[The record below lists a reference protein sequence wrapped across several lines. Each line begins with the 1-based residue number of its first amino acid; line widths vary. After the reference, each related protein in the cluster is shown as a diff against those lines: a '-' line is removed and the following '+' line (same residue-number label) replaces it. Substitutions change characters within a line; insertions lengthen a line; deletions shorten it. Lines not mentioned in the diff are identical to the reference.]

1 MNKELIMFASLV
13 IVLSSIFIKKSKE
26 ISSVILLFL
35 WIFFLLIPYKNYK
48 PKMWYIK
55 MLLLYVGLTAVV
67 YSMWNKS
74 DINDNYI
81 IPILFLINIIIVF
94 PICLFNNRKIFW
106 RDLLKC
112 FMLIYLLYSL
122 DFNKLR
128 MRGGQFVNPDKK
140 WLYFHLFLL
149 LFIYYDNNCISNDKS
164 LPIILISLYPLLFPL
179 NDFLIHRLL
188 SLCIVGSINWYK
200 LHIIY

>member
-1 MNKELIMFASLV
+1 MNKDMIMSTSLIV
-13 IVLSSIFIKKSKE
+13 ILSSIFIKKNKE
-26 ISSVILLFL
+26 ISSAILFFLWVLFL
-35 WIFFLLIPYKNYK
+35 MIPYKNFK

-55 MLLLYVGLTAVV
+55 MILLYAGLTAVV
-67 YSMWNKS
+67 YSIWNKN

-94 PICLFNNRKIFW
+94 PICLFKNRKIFW

-112 FMLIYLLYSL
+112 IMLIYLLYSL

-128 MRGGQFVNPDKK
+128 MRGGKFVNLDEK

-149 LFIYYDNNCISNDKS
+149 LFIYYDNNCISNEKS
-164 LPIILISLYPLLFPL
+164 VPIMLISLYPLLFPL

-188 SLCIVGSINWYK
+188 SLCIVGSMNWYK
-200 LHIIY
+200 LYN

>member
-1 MNKELIMFASLV
+1 MNKELIYKLSTSFV
-13 IVLSSIFIKKSKE
+13 IILLSIFITKSKA
-26 ISSVILLFL
+26 ISMTILLFL

-48 PKMWYIK
+48 PKIWYIK
-55 MLLLYVGLTAVV
+55 MLLLYIGLTAVV
-67 YSMWNKS
+67 YSIWNKN

-81 IPILFLINIIIVF
+81 IPILFLLNIFIIF
-94 PICLFNNRKIFW
+94 PMCLFKNGKKFW

-128 MRGGQFVNPDKK
+128 MRGGEFVNPDKK

-149 LFIYYDNNCISNDKS
+149 LFIYYDNDCISNSKS
-164 LPIILISLYPLLFPL
+164 LLIIIITLYPLLFPL
-179 NDFLIHRLL
+179 NDFLIHRSL
-188 SLCIVGSINWYK
+188 SLCFAGSMNWYG
-200 LHIIY
+200 LV

>member
-1 MNKELIMFASLV
+1 MIMSTSLIV
-13 IVLSSIFIKKSKE
+13 ILSSIFIKKNKE
-26 ISSVILLFL
+26 ISSAILFFLWVLFL
-35 WIFFLLIPYKNYK
+35 MIPYKNFK

-55 MLLLYVGLTAVV
+55 MILLYAGLTAVV
-67 YSMWNKS
+67 YSIWNKN

-94 PICLFNNRKIFW
+94 PICLFKNRKIFW

-112 FMLIYLLYSL
+112 IMLIYLLYSL

-128 MRGGQFVNPDKK
+128 MRGGKFVNLDEK

-149 LFIYYDNNCISNDKS
+149 LFIYYDNNCISNEKS
-164 LPIILISLYPLLFPL
+164 VPIMLISLYPLLFPL

-188 SLCIVGSINWYK
+188 SLCIVGSMNWYK
-200 LHIIY
+200 LYN

>member
-1 MNKELIMFASLV
+1 MNKELIMSTSLV
-13 IVLSSIFIKKSKE
+13 IILSSMFIKKSKAAS
-26 ISSVILLFL
+26 IAILLFL
-35 WIFFLLIPYKNYK
+35 WIFFFLIPYKNYK

-55 MLLLYVGLTAVV
+55 MLLLYVGLTAVI
-67 YSMWNKS
+67 YSIWNKN

-81 IPILFLINIIIVF
+81 IPILFLLNIIIVF
-94 PICLFNNRKIFW
+94 PICLFKNGKMFW

-149 LFIYYDNNCISNDKS
+149 LFIYYDNSCISNDKS
-164 LPIILISLYPLLFPL
+164 IPIILISLYPLLFPL

-188 SLCIVGSINWYK
+188 SLCIVGSMNWYK
-200 LHIIY
+200 LYN